1 MEEKVWS
8 QPDVL
13 KTLKNDYIVVSLYV
27 DDKKVKLPKEEQFT
41 GRYSKKNITLLG
53 EKNTEIQAC
62 YFNSNSQPMY
72 VLMTGNEVLLQ
83 NPGSA
88 ETFDYD
94 SKKFKAF
101 LDNGLKEFK
110 RLNNE

>member
-1 MEEKVWS
+1 
-8 QPDVL
+8 
-13 KTLKNDYIVVSLYV
+13 
-27 DDKKVKLPKEEQFT
+27 
-41 GRYSKKNITLLG
+41 
-53 EKNTEIQAC
+53 
-62 YFNSNSQPMY
+62 
-72 VLMTGNEVLLQ
+72 MTGDEVLLQ

-110 RLNNE
+110 RVGDEQR